1 MGIEPKSAT
10 RLFRKASK
18 LGIPLHGVFEL
29 TPMCNMN
36 CRMCYVRKSPEEVQ
50 REGGLIPAE
59 KWYDMAVQARE
70 EGMLFLLFTGGEPF
84 LYPDFFPLY
93 EKIDALG
100 FMTAINSNGTMLD
113 EETVKWLSGHAPYR
127 MQITL
132 YGGSS
137 ATYERLCK
145 NPRGFDQVIRAFD
158 LLKKYHIFFKINAT
172 MTPANIGDLEE
183 IYRIAKEYN
192 VYVQATPYMFPPVR
206 RDETL
211 AGGGFRFSP
220 EEAGRYL
227 AEIDRLRFDRE
238 KLKERISI
246 LKQAEKQREELD
258 DDGGCGRD
266 AFEPL
271 GCRAGRSSFWLN
283 WKGQMT
289 ACGMM
294 NTPCAYP
301 FRDGLRT
308 AWDQIREYTARAY
321 LPAKCSLCKNRS
333 ACVVCGAAVYCE
345 NGSINNEPPGY
356 VCRMTESYVG
366 CLEHFR

>member
-1 MGIEPKSAT
+1 MRT
-10 RLFRKASK
+10 D
-18 LGIPLHGVFEL
+18 
-29 TPMCNMN
+29 
-36 CRMCYVRKSPEEVQ
+36 RKSPEEVQ

-238 KLKERISI
+238 TLKERISI

-289 ACGMM
+289 AC
-294 NTPCAYP
+294 
-301 FRDGLRT
+301 
-308 AWDQIREYTARAY
+308 E
-321 LPAKCSLCKNRS
+321 
-333 ACVVCGAAVYCE
+333 
-345 NGSINNEPPGY
+345 
-356 VCRMTESYVG
+356 
-366 CLEHFR
+366 